1 MTSKTVKP
9 PYARALVYLSYGTGP
24 HVDEIIYSILSVHH
38 WIDPAESG
46 IEIIVYT
53 DMPVAFAGLGATIVE
68 LDDDRLREWSGPMNY
83 AHRRKP
89 EAMRDALA
97 RTGGRVAMID
107 GDTWFRQ
114 SPAALFDRIAPGR
127 AILHIREYRLGFHDD
142 SQSKLFAAL
151 LAGREWHDL
160 SGRPITIGDNPA
172 MWNSGVIGLDPSD
185 VGLLDEALHLLDQ
198 LAEAAPAIH
207 YIEQFAV
214 GHCLAPLQLTEAAD
228 AVFHYWPLHLRDPF
242 KQRLAAVLAVGKRM
256 PLRDRAHRAFNARP
270 RASIAAHARMAVKTL
285 LFRLGVP
292 TGGPRASG

>member
-1 MTSKTVKP
+1 MTSNTAKAGD
-9 PYARALVYLSYGTGP
+9 ARALVYLSYGTGP

-38 WIDPAESG
+38 WIGPAESG

-53 DMPVAFAGLGATIVE
+53 DSPAAFVGLGATIVE
-68 LDDDRLREWSGPMNY
+68 LDDATLREWAGRMNY

-127 AILHIREYRLGFHDD
+127 GILHICEYRLGDHDD
-142 SQSKLFAAL
+142 PQSQSFAAM
-151 LAGREWHDL
+151 LAEREWRDL
-160 SGRPITIGDNPA
+160 SGRPIATGNNPA
-172 MWNSGVIGLDPSD
+172 MWNSGVIGVHSSD
-185 VGLLDEALHLLDQ
+185 AGLIDEALHLLDQ
-198 LAEAAPAIH
+198 LAEAAPGTH

-214 GHCLAPLQLTEAAD
+214 GHCLAPLQLAEAAD
-228 AVFHYWPLHLRDPF
+228 TVFHYWPPHLRDPF
-242 KQRLAAVLAVGKRM
+242 KHRLAAVLAEGQGM
-256 PLRDRAHRAFNARP
+256 PLHERAHRAFSARP
-270 RASIAAHARMAVKTL
+270 RASIAAQAKMALKTL

-292 TGGPRASG
+292 AGGPRASG